1 MKRFHVHIAVTD
13 LTRSI
18 DFYSKLF
25 GESPV
30 KVQPDYAKWMLDD
43 PRVNFAISARG
54 HAAGVNHFGMQADTA
69 AELAEL
75 QGFADAASSNTAL
88 QQGETTCCYARSEKH
103 WVLDPQGLAWEHF
116 LTLSDTPTFGSDSAN
131 ADGSCCSTLI
141 DPSCAAVPS
150 ACCVPLSSANTAQ
163 TCCQQE

>member
-13 LTRSI
+13 LARSI

-54 HAAGVNHFGMQADTA
+54 HAAGVNHFGMQSDTA

-75 QGFADAASSNTAL
+75 QGFADAASSNNAL

-116 LTLSDTPTFGSDSAN
+116 LTLSDTPTFGSESAQR
-131 ADGSCCSTLI
+131 DGSCCSALN

-150 ACCVPLSSANTAQ
+150 ACCAPLSSANTAQ